1 MLGQRGYVIQGAVW
15 PLGVSSNKGNKASFG
30 APTST
35 SLPKAVDVDLISQRK
50 GANDGSA
57 FSVDWKLGQVS
68 KGKQPLALYQK
79 CKLTLESTDTGLS
92 QAFSLVKEILTMPIS
107 IRPKRAPRRAPV
119 LRVATVHKANGDL
132 TAARADAEWPC
143 TGQRPSWPSS
153 RFAPEARMPPLGVDC
168 GR

>member
-1 MLGQRGYVIQGAVW
+1 MCRVAM
-15 PLGVSSNKGNKASFG
+15 GVSSNKGKKADFG

-35 SLPKAVDVDLISQRK
+35 GLPKAVDVDFSSQRK

-57 FSVDWKLGQVS
+57 FIVDWKLRQVS
-68 KGKQPLALYQK
+68 KSDGKQPLALHQK
-79 CKLTLESTDTGLS
+79 CKLTLESTDTES
-92 QAFSLVKEILTMPIS
+92 FQAFGLMKEILTMPIS

-119 LRVATVHKANGDL
+119 LRVATVHRANGDL
-132 TAARADAEWPC
+132 TAARADAECPC

-153 RFAPEARMPPLGVDC
+153 RFAPEAHMPPLAVDC